1 MHDLN
6 STELLQSKS
15 KTFKVMLEIP
25 FNLKW
30 SMKFMKVI
38 SN

>member
-1 MHDLN
+1 MN

-15 KTFKVMLEIP
+15 MTFKDVLEIP

>member
-1 MHDLN
+1 MN
-6 STELLQSKS
+6 SAELLQSKS
-15 KTFKVMLEIP
+15 NCTFKDMLEIP